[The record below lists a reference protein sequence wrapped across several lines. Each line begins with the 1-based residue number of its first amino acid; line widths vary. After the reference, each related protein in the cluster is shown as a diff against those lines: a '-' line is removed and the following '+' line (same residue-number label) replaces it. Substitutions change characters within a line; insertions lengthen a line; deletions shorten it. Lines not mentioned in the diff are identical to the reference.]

1 MTLSKNKQRRDKP
14 VFTPFTP
21 GLDSDLPASV
31 EFEPIVEEEIE
42 EVEEVVPENSGPA
55 APLMEKQ
62 DEPATPRLG
71 NCPNCGHKATS
82 EVGLMAQCINC
93 SRVVKLK

>member
-1 MTLSKNKQRRDKP
+1 MSKNKQRRDKP

-31 EFEPIVEEEIE
+31 EFEPIVEEE
-42 EVEEVVPENSGPA
+42 VEEVVPENSGPA

-62 DEPATPRLG
+62 DEPATSRLG
-71 NCPNCGHKATS
+71 HCPNCGHKSTS
-82 EVGLMAQCINC
+82 EVGLMAQCVNC
-93 SRVVKLK
+93 SRVVTLK